1 MRQPRF
7 WLICLALAGL
17 MGGGVA
23 RADELSEVQR
33 LHAAG
38 QIDQA
43 IQRAEKFLA
52 AKPKDAQMR
61 FAVGVMLAETR
72 RSAEAMAAFERL
84 VEDYPELPEPYNNL
98 ATLKAAAG
106 DYEGAK
112 ASLDQALRANPNLA
126 LAHEN
131 MGDVQLMLAMRAY
144 GRVLQLDPAN
154 NTVPAKLVLLRQ
166 LLKVPARATP

>member
-1 MRQPRF
+1 MRQPHI

-17 MGGGVA
+17 MGCGVA
-23 RADELSEVQR
+23 RADELAEVQR

-38 QIDQA
+38 QTDQA
-43 IQRAEKFLA
+43 MQRAEKYLA

-61 FAVGVMLAETR
+61 FAVGVMLAESR
-72 RSAEAMAAFERL
+72 RGAEAMSAFERL

-98 ATLKAAAG
+98 ATLKAASG

-144 GRVLQLDPAN
+144 GRVLQLDPSN
-154 NTVPAKLVLLRQ
+154 SSVPAKLALLRQ
-166 LLKVPARATP
+166 LLKVPARVAP

>member
-17 MGGGVA
+17 MGCGVV
-23 RADELSEVQR
+23 RADELAEVQR
-33 LHAAG
+33 LHTAG
-38 QIDQA
+38 QTDLA
-43 IQRAEKFLA
+43 MQRAEKYLA

-72 RSAEAMAAFERL
+72 RNAEAMAAFERL
-84 VEDYPELPEPYNNL
+84 VEDYPEMPEPYNNL

-126 LAHEN
+126 LAQEN

-144 GRVLQLDPAN
+144 GRVLQIDPSN
-154 NTVPAKLVLLRQ
+154 NSVPAKLALLRQ
-166 LLKVPARATP
+166 LLKVPARAAP